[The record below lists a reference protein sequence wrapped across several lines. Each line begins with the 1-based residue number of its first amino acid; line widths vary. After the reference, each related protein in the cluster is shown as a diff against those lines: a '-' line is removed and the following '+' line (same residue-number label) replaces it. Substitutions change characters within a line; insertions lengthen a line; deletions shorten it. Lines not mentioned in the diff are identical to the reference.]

1 MNPVKQALR
10 SRAASKDD
18 LLDMM
23 NREVLPVLQATRE
36 LANRLAANP
45 EQTTTATV
53 DWSAAHFQAITL
65 TGATTLSF
73 IAPGGAA
80 WLALKV
86 TQDGAGG
93 HALTFPAAAVWEGG
107 TPPVITVA
115 AGAVDLIMFYC
126 DGTTYFG
133 LPAQDF
139 S

>member
-23 NREVLPVLQATRE
+23 NREVLPVLKATRE

-53 DWSAAHFQAITL
+53 DWSAAHYQSVRLTGDATL
-65 TGATTLSF
+65 TF
-73 IAPGGAA
+73 IKPGGAA
-80 WLALKV
+80 WLALV
-86 TQDGAGG
+86 VQQDGTGG
-93 HALTFPAAAVWEGG
+93 WAVTWPGSVLWEGG
-107 TPPVITVA
+107 TPPTITVA